1 MNILGDTEK
10 IALEDK
16 QLVVALGN
24 FDGVHQGHQM
34 LLQKMIEYARQH
46 GALSSALTFNP
57 HPQQILNPKVSPKLL
72 LDIDKKIEILKQQGI
87 DNVII
92 IPFDLT
98 LSSLSPENF
107 IEKILVAELQVAG
120 VFVGYDYRFGSK
132 AVGTPELLCALGK
145 ERGFFVEVVPPVL
158 LQGVPISS
166 TSVRQALIDGNIEQ
180 AKELLGY
187 SPILKGKIVS
197 GDRRGRKLGFPTAN
211 VEVPDEIL
219 IPKNGVYL
227 GEVLLKGHHHLT
239 VINIGNRPT
248 FGCGERQIEA
258 HLLDFQED
266 IYDKDIEITLIK
278 RLRDEKKFAK
288 QQDLIEQIQTDIE
301 KAVKFYEELDHQQAS
316 RGSSG

>member
-1 MNILGDTEK
+1 MNNFEDTEK

-24 FDGVHQGHQM
+24 FDGVHRGHQM
-34 LLQKMIEYARQH
+34 LLQKMILYAHQH
-46 GALSSALTFNP
+46 GALSSALIFNP
-57 HPQQILNPKVSPKLL
+57 HPQQVLNPKVSPKLL
-72 LDIDKKIEILKQQGI
+72 LNTDQKIEILKQQGV

-92 IPFDLT
+92 IPFDIN
-98 LSSLSPENF
+98 LSSLSPEEF
-107 IEKILVAELQVAG
+107 IEKILVAELQVSG

-145 ERGFFVEVVPPVL
+145 EKFFFVEVVPPVL

-166 TSVRQALIDGNIEQ
+166 TLVRQELINGNIEQ

-197 GDRRGRKLGFPTAN
+197 GNRRGRKLGFPTAN
-211 VEVPDEIL
+211 VKVPVDIL

-227 GEVLLKGHHHLT
+227 GEVLLKGSHHLT

-248 FGCGERQIEA
+248 FGCGERLIEA

-266 IYDKDIEITLIK
+266 VYGKDIEITLVK
-278 RLRDEKKFAK
+278 RLRDEKIFAN
-288 QQDLIEQIQTDIE
+288 QQDLIEQIRKDIE
-301 KAVKFYEELDHQQAS
+301 IAVKFYEELEQQQA
-316 RGSSG
+316 